1 MIGNPGETRESISQT
16 IALTKQIKADFANIQ
31 VLSPFPGTELYQM
44 AVQNGWFLDGLNLA
58 GLRSD
63 TFVMNATALTTDELR
78 GMFKKMYRSFYLR
91 PGYLLDRMMTLN
103 RHEWKMNFLGLLKL
117 AGLT

>member
-1 MIGNPGETRESISQT
+1 MIGNTGESRESISQT
-16 IALTKQIKADFANIQ
+16 IALTKRIKADFANIQ
-31 VLSPFPGTELYQM
+31 ILTPFPGTELYQM
-44 AVQNGWFLDGLNLA
+44 AVQNGWFQDGLDLA

-91 PGYLLDRMMTLN
+91 PSYILNRMMTLN
-103 RHEWKMNFLGLLKL
+103 RHVWKMNLLGLLKL
-117 AGLT
+117 AGLS